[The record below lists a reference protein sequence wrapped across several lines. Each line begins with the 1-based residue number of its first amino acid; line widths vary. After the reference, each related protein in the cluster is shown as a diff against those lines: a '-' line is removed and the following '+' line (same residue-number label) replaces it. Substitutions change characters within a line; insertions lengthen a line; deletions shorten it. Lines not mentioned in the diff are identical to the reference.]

1 MVPSPTMDDAHSGSI
16 TTTASEDWGQALIF
30 QDDWNRMLLTC
41 PYVHTRSLQPRPL
54 LLAAGYVTEL
64 PFVILRQWAYV
75 GVQKRFFRLEM
86 GTDGNWFLY
95 PENKSLQQ
103 MWVTVVHLSCPRGS
117 WMEFLEVREAQEQPA
132 ACRRDLQ
139 EIPTAQT
146 GQLRTKIQPETSK
159 GYPDTVRP
167 PWSQPWEQRMPIF
180 YKCRI
185 EQRVFFISLQVQRSS
200 EDATNPIILKEHE
213 GFYAGNSLSIDHH
226 FHQQLFIPSSHQ

>member
-1 MVPSPTMDDAHSGSI
+1 MPTVV
-16 TTTASEDWGQALIF
+16 ASQ
-30 QDDWNRMLLTC
+30 
-41 PYVHTRSLQPRPL
+41 LQPLKTEDRHWSSKMIGTVCCWHAHMCTHDRCSQDHCFL
-54 LLAAGYVTEL
+54 LQGTSLNYRLSSLG
-64 PFVILRQWAYV
+64 QWAYV
-75 GVQKRFFRLEM
+75 GIKKRFFRLEM

-146 GQLRTKIQPETSK
+146 GQLRTKIQPETGK

>member
-1 MVPSPTMDDAHSGSI
+1 MVPSPTMDDAHNGSI

-103 MWVTVVHLSCPRGS
+103 MWDTVVHYLVQEDPGWSFWRYVRHRNNQLLAEGIYKRFLLPRLVNS
-117 WMEFLEVREAQEQPA
+117 EPKFSQKQVRA
-132 ACRRDLQ
+132 
-139 EIPTAQT
+139 IQT
-146 GQLRTKIQPETSK
+146 QWGHPDHNHENK
-159 GYPDTVRP
+159 GCQF
-167 PWSQPWEQRMPIF
+167 S
-180 YKCRI
+180 
-185 EQRVFFISLQVQRSS
+185 
-200 EDATNPIILKEHE
+200 TNVE
-213 GFYAGNSLSIDHH
+213 
-226 FHQQLFIPSSHQ
+226 